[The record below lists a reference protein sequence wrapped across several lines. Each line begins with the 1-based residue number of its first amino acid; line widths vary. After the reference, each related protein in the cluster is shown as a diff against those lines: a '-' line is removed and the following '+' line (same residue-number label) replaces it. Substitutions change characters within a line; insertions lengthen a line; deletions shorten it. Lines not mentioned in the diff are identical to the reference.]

1 MLPKKIKRFFTE
13 AWPILIIAPLILA
26 LPHGWKISGLWHI
39 GQTVGSWT
47 GEGTSLAP
55 YVPSNP
61 EIIDALLDELA
72 PQTNDLLIDIG
83 SGDGRIVIA
92 AARRGTRSVGIERRQ
107 RLVEDARKNAQN
119 AGVADL
125 THFVLADAMD
135 IPGTVSQA
143 TMVTLYLSPH
153 GVAAMSPWLQEVLA
167 QGTQIASVMFPMP
180 DLRPETVIRV
190 EGTEGNTRGV
200 NIFLYRTRPHS
211 GNDKQARGP

>member
-1 MLPKKIKRFFTE
+1 MAHPHYR
-13 AWPILIIAPLILA
+13 AAHPGAAPRVENLR
-26 LPHGWKISGLWHI
+26 LWHI

-72 PQTNDLLIDIG
+72 PQTDDLLIDIG

-153 GVAAMSPWLQEVLA
+153 GVAAMSPWLQEVLE
-167 QGTQIASVMFPMP
+167 QGTRIGSLMFPMP
-180 DLRPETVIRV
+180 DLRPETVIRIKG
-190 EGTEGNTRGV
+190 EGGRPMNLF
-200 NIFLYRTRPHS
+200 IYRSKPHS
-211 GNDKQARGP
+211 GTEDQARAP